1 MSKLKRCDGLK
12 VLKGGGKYIK
22 RQIELL
28 DNNDLSISLLKGK
41 SFEWE
46 SFVREFDNGCINYLD
61 CEFRIDDDKKILKN
75 RSYRR
80 CFIRSS
86 VIYFAHRILEMG
98 TQWIT
103 SIFTR
108 DSRL

>member
-1 MSKLKRCDGLK
+1 MRRIKGFKRGREIYK
-12 VLKGGGKYIK
+12 KA
-22 RQIELL
+22 ELL